1 MKTPLHCVPDQPH
14 CPRRKSTRRAASAL
28 LLAALFLPAGAA
40 EIQWQHLTS
49 KNGDLP
55 KPGESTQ
62 QTGAIVADFDRDGV
76 NDFVL
81 SFRQKAPA
89 LVWYRRAAKGWERYV
104 IEKD

>member
-14 CPRRKSTRRAASAL
+14 CPRRKSIRRAASAFP
-28 LLAALFLPAGAA
+28 LLAALCLPASAA
-40 EIQWQHLTS
+40 EIKWQHLTS

-55 KPGESTQ
+55 VPGESTQ

-89 LVWYRRAAKGWERYV
+89 LVWYRRTTKSW
-104 IEKD
+104 D